1 MDQSASRND
10 NMGTDPLGDMF
21 SRMFDQMQPQEPTN
35 MTSTTD
41 TDVARLEEEKRE
53 LNRQISELRSKNST
67 LSSRN
72 QELQSTNQQLLST
85 NRTLRKQLS
94 ELNETTKLLGEIKKR
109 ERVCDRKGRALV
121 TISLIARLHSNPAK
135 PSSSPTERGLIASG
149 SSCTRASRNRSV
161 RRLNESV
168 SGVGEDNDRRCE
180 KAKRILFALC
190 VGVCSFAV
198 PMPVIVMAGR
208 WHILA
213 ATLPEW
219 LHARKQQLAAIGQWL
234 GNVDAWLGEII
245 PRGWW
250 NGPLAFLLMLLI
262 LVAVCAVPL
271 LIAVGYTLLTK
282 MAVMDWW
289 RERTFGVHGVLWTLL
304 ILASLALADRL
315 AMIPNSPMH
324 WLTWWILLIAVAHP
338 VYLLTVAPKVNRFME
353 KG

>member
-109 ERVCDRKGRALV
+109 ERVCAEKEERCNHILNRQAALESREAKLQSDRTRFDSEREQLYK
-121 TISLIARLHSNPAK
+121 SIAEQVSQEVERERQRL
-135 PSSSPTERGLIASG
+135 
-149 SSCTRASRNRSV
+149 
-161 RRLNESV
+161 
-168 SGVGEDNDRRCE
+168 GEDNDRRCE

-198 PMPVIVMAGR
+198 PMPVIVMAADGISSR
-208 WHILA
+208 PHCPSGFTRANNSLPRLVNGL
-213 ATLPEW
+213 ATLM
-219 LHARKQQLAAIGQWL
+219 RGLAKSFPDG
-234 GNVDAWLGEII
+234 GMGRS
-245 PRGWW
+245 PSSSCCSFSS
-250 NGPLAFLLMLLI
+250 P
-262 LVAVCAVPL
+262 CAQ
-271 LIAVGYTLLTK
+271 Y
-282 MAVMDWW
+282 
-289 RERTFGVHGVLWTLL
+289 HC
-304 ILASLALADRL
+304 S
-315 AMIPNSPMH
+315 
-324 WLTWWILLIAVAHP
+324 
-338 VYLLTVAPKVNRFME
+338 
-353 KG
+353 

>member
-1 MDQSASRND
+1 MDQSARRND

-67 LSSRN
+67 LSSGN

-85 NRTLRKQLS
+85 NRTLRKRLS

-109 ERVCDRKGRALV
+109 ERACAKEEERCNHILNRQAALESREAKLQSDRARFDSEREQLYK
-121 TISLIARLHSNPAK
+121 SIAEQVSQEVERERQRL
-135 PSSSPTERGLIASG
+135 
-149 SSCTRASRNRSV
+149 
-161 RRLNESV
+161 
-168 SGVGEDNDRRCE
+168 GEDNDRRCE

-198 PMPVIVMAGR
+198 PMLAIVMAGR

-219 LHARKQQLAAIGQWL
+219 LHARKQQFAAIGQWL
-234 GNVDAWLGEII
+234 GNVGAWLSEII
-245 PRGWW
+245 PQGWW
-250 NGPLAFLLMLLI
+250 NGPLTFLLTLLI

-271 LIAVGYTLLTK
+271 LIVVGYMSLTK

-289 RERTFGVHGVLWTLL
+289 REKTFGVHAVLWTLL
-304 ILASLALADRL
+304 ILASLAVADRL
-315 AMIPNSPMH
+315 ATIPNSPMH
-324 WLTWWILLIAVAHP
+324 WLTWWMLLVAVVHP
-338 VYLLTVAPKVNRFME
+338 IYLLKVASKISRFIK

>member
-1 MDQSASRND
+1 
-10 NMGTDPLGDMF
+10 
-21 SRMFDQMQPQEPTN
+21 
-35 MTSTTD
+35 
-41 TDVARLEEEKRE
+41 
-53 LNRQISELRSKNST
+53 
-67 LSSRN
+67 
-72 QELQSTNQQLLST
+72 
-85 NRTLRKQLS
+85 
-94 ELNETTKLLGEIKKR
+94 
-109 ERVCDRKGRALV
+109 
-121 TISLIARLHSNPAK
+121 
-135 PSSSPTERGLIASG
+135 
-149 SSCTRASRNRSV
+149 
-161 RRLNESV
+161 
-168 SGVGEDNDRRCE
+168 
-180 KAKRILFALC
+180 
-190 VGVCSFAV
+190 
-198 PMPVIVMAGR
+198 MAGR

-338 VYLLTVAPKVNRFME
+338 VYLLTVAAQSQPVYGERLKPLYMVLGEGRKTFLYKIVVTVLSYGLMD
-353 KG
+353 KAPRSGKH

>member
-1 MDQSASRND
+1 MDQSARRNN
-10 NMGTDPLGDMF
+10 NMGTDPLDDMF
-21 SRMFDQMQPQEPTN
+21 SRMFDQMQPQESTN
-35 MTSTTD
+35 MTSIVD
-41 TDVARLEEEKRE
+41 TGTARLEKEKRE
-53 LNRQISELRSKNST
+53 LNRQISELRSENST
-67 LSSRN
+67 LSSGN
-72 QELQSTNQQLLST
+72 QELQSTNRQLLST

-109 ERVCDRKGRALV
+109 ERACAEKEERCNHILNRQAALESREAKLQFDRTRFDSEREQLYK
-121 TISLIARLHSNPAK
+121 SIAEQVSQEVERERQRL
-135 PSSSPTERGLIASG
+135 
-149 SSCTRASRNRSV
+149 
-161 RRLNESV
+161 
-168 SGVGEDNDRRCE
+168 GEDNDRRCE

-190 VGVCSFAV
+190 VGVCAFAV
-198 PMPVIVMAGR
+198 PMLVIVMADR

-245 PRGWW
+245 PREWW

-262 LVAVCAVPL
+262 LVTVCGVLL

-315 AMIPNSPMH
+315 AMIPNSTMH

>member
-35 MTSTTD
+35 MTLTTD

-109 ERVCDRKGRALV
+109 ERVCAEKEERCNHILNRQAALESREAKLQSDRTRFDSEREQLYK
-121 TISLIARLHSNPAK
+121 SIAEQVSQEVERERQRL
-135 PSSSPTERGLIASG
+135 
-149 SSCTRASRNRSV
+149 
-161 RRLNESV
+161 
-168 SGVGEDNDRRCE
+168 GEDNDRRCE

-304 ILASLALADRL
+304 ILASLALAARL